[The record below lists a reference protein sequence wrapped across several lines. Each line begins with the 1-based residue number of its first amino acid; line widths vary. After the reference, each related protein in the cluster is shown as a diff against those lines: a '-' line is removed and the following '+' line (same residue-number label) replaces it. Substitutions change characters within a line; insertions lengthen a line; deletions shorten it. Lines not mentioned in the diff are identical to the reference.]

1 MKLMTI
7 HAAKGLEFPHVF
19 LLGMSEGVFPSAK
32 TIEERSEYGL
42 EEERRLCYVAI
53 TRAEKSL
60 TLLDSEGFS
69 QNGTEKMPSRFL
81 REIGEENYIRVGVI
95 SKDIQQALKHGEVK
109 RTETTDKIEIKQ
121 IGDSVVHPAF
131 GEGKIVGFGKNNHS

>member
-1 MKLMTI
+1 M
-7 HAAKGLEFPHVF
+7 
-19 LLGMSEGVFPSAK
+19 
-32 TIEERSEYGL
+32 
-42 EEERRLCYVAI
+42 
-53 TRAEKSL
+53 
-60 TLLDSEGFS
+60 
-69 QNGTEKMPSRFL
+69 
-81 REIGEENYIRVGVI
+81 NYIRVGVI